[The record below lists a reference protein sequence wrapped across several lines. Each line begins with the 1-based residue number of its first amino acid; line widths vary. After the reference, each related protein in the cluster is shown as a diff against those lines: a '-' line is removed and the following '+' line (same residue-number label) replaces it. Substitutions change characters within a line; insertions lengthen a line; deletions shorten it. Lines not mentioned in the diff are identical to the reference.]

1 MKLLDE
7 IRKKMSKYFSLHSN
21 VKFNYHS
28 FKLINFSYHFRC
40 CKSILL
46 RSILLQLRDSFKFK
60 LMYTRMMFVNLET
73 EITLLQRS
81 FVYFINVLNQIVDAF
96 VVSIDL
102 WITFFYFALDETLK
116 FTLA

>member
-1 MKLLDE
+1 ML
-7 IRKKMSKYFSLHSN
+7 
-21 VKFNYHS
+21 
-28 FKLINFSYHFRC
+28 
-40 CKSILL
+40 
-46 RSILLQLRDSFKFK
+46 
-60 LMYTRMMFVNLET
+60 FVNLET